1 MSSPFLMDGQ
11 MQKNATDVKH
21 DVKVAQG
28 QTSTPCVN
36 LTHWWKKEYIH
47 T

>member
-1 MSSPFLMDGQ
+1 MDGQ

-28 QTSTPCVN
+28 QTPTPRVN
-36 LTHWWKKEYIH
+36 LSKGLDPLGEYE
-47 T
+47 